1 MQRLLAIE
9 FQKLWMNRSSR
20 ILTLS
25 YFVLLSF
32 IAMFSIIKF
41 DIGDFQLHLADMG
54 IFNFPFIWHFNTY
67 IADFLNF
74 YLVIV
79 VVSMVANEYS
89 YNTLKQNLIDGMT
102 KLEFLLS
109 KWLTCVAIA
118 AAGTIYI
125 FVMSLI
131 LGYIYSSYTET
142 AIVFSELEYLLAYFV
157 KSVGFFT
164 FSLFAAFLVRR
175 SAFAIGFIIL
185 WSILEGIIRGLVYF
199 QLSEKVG
206 DFLKTIL
213 PFSNNSNLI
222 SEPFTRLSV
231 VKTMGETI
239 GVDRVFDY
247 SVSLLSI
254 FISIGWTAVFFWL
267 SYLLLKKR
275 DL

>member
-20 ILTLS
+20 ILLLS

-32 IAMFSIIKF
+32 IALFAMIKF
-41 DIGDFQLHLADMG
+41 NIGNFQLHLADMG

-79 VVSMVANEYS
+79 IVSMVANEYS

-102 KLEFLLS
+102 KMEFLLS
-109 KWLTCVAIA
+109 KWLMCVAIA
-118 AAGTIYI
+118 VAGTIYL
-125 FVMSLI
+125 FGMSLL
-131 LGYIYSSYTET
+131 LGYLYSSYTET
-142 AIVFSELEYLLAYFV
+142 SIVFSDLAYLIAYFV
-157 KSVGFFT
+157 KTVGYFT
-164 FSLFAAFLVRR
+164 FSMFAALLVKR

-185 WSILEGIIRGLVYF
+185 WAILERIIRGVFYF
-199 QLSEKVG
+199 QIDEKFG
-206 DFLKTIL
+206 EFLKQIL

-231 VKTMGETI
+231 IKSIGETI
-239 GVDRVFDY
+239 GVENEFDY
-247 SVSLLSI
+247 SVSLTAI
-254 FISIGWTAVFFWL
+254 GISIVWTAVFFWL
-267 SYLLLKKR
+267 SYALLKKR